1 MSNDEE
7 YMKVV
12 FFFTQLQE
20 AAFVI
25 NDKLSF
31 NDRYVAFQK
40 YNTFYAQNEIIRISI
55 DLYRNY
61 QKFIK
66 SLLKSILIHN
76 EKSFNSTF

>member
-31 NDRYVAFQK
+31 DDRYVQYIQHTK
-40 YNTFYAQNEIIRISI
+40 YNNKNKHPLKKKNFLNLQFMI
-55 DLYRNY
+55 L
-61 QKFIK
+61 
-66 SLLKSILIHN
+66 SLLIHVI
-76 EKSFNSTF
+76 TF

>member
-31 NDRYVAFQK
+31 DDRYVQYILNTI
-40 YNTFYAQNEIIRISI
+40 YNNK
-55 DLYRNY
+55 DKHPL
-61 QKFIK
+61 
-66 SLLKSILIHN
+66 
-76 EKSFNSTF
+76 